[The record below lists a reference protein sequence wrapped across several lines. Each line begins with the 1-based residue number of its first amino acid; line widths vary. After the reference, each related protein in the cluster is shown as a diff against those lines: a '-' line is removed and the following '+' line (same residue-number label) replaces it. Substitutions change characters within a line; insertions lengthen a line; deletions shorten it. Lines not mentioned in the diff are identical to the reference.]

1 MSDIKK
7 LTDYQ
12 LDNETTEQTAIM
24 QDLINGL
31 MGCKTS
37 TDDFQMDGNGL
48 FYTWQKLHK
57 LHEELQNRYRELK
70 REVHHHPPIDSNI

>member
-1 MSDIKK
+1 MKPKK

-24 QDLINGL
+24 HDLINGL

-37 TDDFQMDGNGL
+37 TDDFQMDGSGL

-57 LHEELQNRYRELK
+57 LHEELQSRYQELSK
-70 REVHHHPPIDSNI
+70 KTT